1 MSIFNNKH
9 VSFFLVITATITLV
23 SAQHLRGLSS
33 SSWTP
38 ATWEYNG
45 DKHTDP
51 AWNLCN
57 GLGKKCD
64 MVSGVAGIPNC
75 NEEGNIPKG
84 ALELPCDACR
94 KACTLNGAHGGL
106 SNWNGNCDIPSK
118 ETIEA
123 AEKAW
128 TVGGTYPFIKDG
140 PEDTGTIAA
149 YCEDKTTADRK
160 LGVLQAMQY
169 VCIPDPDA
177 ISENQKITATI
188 GIGHALGECGSLWLF
203 KKDDSSSSNDDI
215 IAQLQVDTRSWS
227 FESSAINTLWPN
239 ENSKGCDVPLSQ
251 PVKWDCPA
259 NANGAC
265 ELPIGWTE
273 GACASSD

>member
-1 MSIFNNKH
+1 
-9 VSFFLVITATITLV
+9 
-23 SAQHLRGLSS
+23 
-33 SSWTP
+33 
-38 ATWEYNG
+38 
-45 DKHTDP
+45 
-51 AWNLCN
+51 
-57 GLGKKCD
+57 
-64 MVSGVAGIPNC
+64 
-75 NEEGNIPKG
+75 
-84 ALELPCDACR
+84 
-94 KACTLNGAHGGL
+94 
-106 SNWNGNCDIPSK
+106 
-118 ETIEA
+118 
-123 AEKAW
+123 
-128 TVGGTYPFIKDG
+128 
-140 PEDTGTIAA
+140 
-149 YCEDKTTADRK
+149 
-160 LGVLQAMQY
+160 MQY

-273 GACASSD
+273 GACASYESPEGWSDPVNKISFNSDTYSAVATCTTCAPNGIPLDPKGSTPIDGCCDGKLCGVCTNDAWAPTAINVPGFINGLEQICHGLQDEIPLVMECLMDTNVVNVSVSNVIHKVKVGVNLTHPSYICVKMMHMDHQMK